1 MVLGKLFAGDTIKAV
16 GNVIDDL
23 HTSEEEKQQL
33 KLRFKEIE
41 ARLQEKQMSINL
53 ADAQSTAGG
62 ISGFLQRSWRPLIGF
77 SAALSI
83 FWEFVLSKFIL
94 FFLGVFHYEVINIPQ
109 LDMGTLMP
117 LVMALL
123 GLGGLRTFEKAKGVA
138 KWNRK

>member
-41 ARLQEKQMSINL
+41 ARLKEKQMSINL

-77 SAALSI
+77 SCALAI

-109 LDMGTLMP
+109 LDLQHLMP
-117 LVMALL
+117 LVLALL
-123 GLGGLRTFEKAKGVA
+123 GMSGIRSFELAKGV
-138 KWNRK
+138 RK